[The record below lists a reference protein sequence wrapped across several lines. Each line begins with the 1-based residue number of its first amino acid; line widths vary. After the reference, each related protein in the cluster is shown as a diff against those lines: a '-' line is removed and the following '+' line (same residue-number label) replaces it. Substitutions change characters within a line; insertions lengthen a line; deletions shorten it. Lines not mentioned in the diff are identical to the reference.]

1 MIVGIT
7 PAYLLLMAHFCIF
20 GGFFRTSSL
29 EPVIVWNTPNT
40 MVLHDIPVTVRDKEA
55 YYINYYILNGQS
67 ADDNHL
73 LNIHSQDI
81 AFEIS

>member
-7 PAYLLLMAHFCIF
+7 TAYLLLMAYFCIF

-40 MVLHDIPVTVRDKEA
+40 MILHDISVIVRDKEA
-55 YYINYYILNGQS
+55 YYYNYHILNG
-67 ADDNHL
+67 
-73 LNIHSQDI
+73 
-81 AFEIS
+81 